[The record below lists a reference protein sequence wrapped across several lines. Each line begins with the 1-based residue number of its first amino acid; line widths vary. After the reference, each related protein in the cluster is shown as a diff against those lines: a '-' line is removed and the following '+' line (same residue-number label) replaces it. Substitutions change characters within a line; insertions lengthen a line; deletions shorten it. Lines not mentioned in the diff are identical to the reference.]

1 MLIQAEA
8 APPVVQ
14 TVMAEDVDEQHL
26 DSQLP
31 LVQEPSVLH
40 ETPLPFLAEHAPPLR

>member
-1 MLIQAEA
+1 MQAEA

-14 TVMAEDVDEQHL
+14 TVIAVDVEEQQT

-31 LVQEPSVLH
+31 LVQVPSLLQ
-40 ETPLPFLAEHAPPLR
+40 ETPLLFFA